1 MIDKNYQTIINI
13 ISSVL
18 NKTSLNMD
26 NDIDIKSIYR
36 LSKAH
41 SLLSIVTSGL
51 EPTEYFKSLPENIQN
66 AFLGHKMACI
76 RKSISFDCERGQIL
90 QKMDELHISY
100 LPLKGVI
107 LNKLYPEPGM
117 REFADN
123 DIWYDK
129 ACQKQV
135 IQIFK
140 DRGYEV
146 ESVNKCHHDEFMKKP
161 FYNFEMH
168 RTLIDND
175 RAFRK
180 LYNYYND
187 SLKTLMI
194 LDEGSEYAHHLNDND
209 FYIYQIVHGYKH
221 FVHSGNGLRFVM
233 DIYRYNQL
241 KGESLDWTYIKNELS
256 KMDLVAFEEMIRNL
270 SIAVFTNV
278 ALTDEQ
284 DRELNYMLG
293 SGTYGTMENAVHNRM
308 GEASGSRVKFI
319 WRRLY
324 PGWQW
329 CKRYHPFFA
338 YTIIFM
344 PLLIIGRIFEALFVK
359 RDKAFKELELSKK
372 DEKDA

>member
-18 NKTSLNMD
+18 NGTPLTID

-36 LSKAH
+36 LAKAH

-51 EPTEYFKSLPENIQN
+51 EPTEFFKTLPENVQN
-66 AFLGHKMACI
+66 AFLVHKMACI
-76 RKSISFDCERGQIL
+76 RKSISFDCERAQIL

-107 LNKLYPEPGM
+107 TNKLYPEPGM

-129 ACQKQV
+129 AYQKQV

-146 ESVNKCHHDEFMKKP
+146 ESVNKCHHDAFTKKP

-168 RTLIDND
+168 RTLIDNEPALRRLSD
-175 RAFRK
+175 
-180 LYNYYND
+180 YYDNN
-187 SLKTLMI
+187 LKTLMI
-194 LDEGSEYAHHLNDND
+194 LDDGSDYAHHLNDND
-209 FYIYQIVHGYKH
+209 FYVYQIVHGYKH

-241 KGESLDWTYIKNELS
+241 KGESLDWDYIKGELS
-256 KMDLVAFEEMIRNL
+256 KMDLVEFEKKIRDL
-270 SIAVFTNV
+270 SIAVFTN
-278 ALTDEQ
+278 ATLTEEQ
-284 DRELNYMLG
+284 DNMLNYILG
-293 SGTYGTMENAVHNRM
+293 SGTYGTVENSVHNKM
-308 GEASGSRVKFI
+308 EEAKGSRIKFI
-319 WRRLY
+319 WHRLY

-329 CKRYHPFFA
+329 CKKYHPFFA
-338 YTIIFM
+338 CTFIFI
-344 PLLIIGRIFEALFVK
+344 PLLIIGRIFKALFVK

-372 DEKDA
+372 NEKDA